1 MCNAMR
7 VGIITIGN
15 ELLSGFTIDRN
26 AAWIGQQ
33 LLSSGIKVNVHHTIP
48 DDLGV
53 IYDTLEY
60 QFREWRCDQIIV
72 TGGLGPTV
80 DDITVSSFL
89 EYFDDSHE
97 FDKEYWEILS
107 ERFKRLNFK
116 MPNLNKNQAY
126 KSKRGIM
133 IPNLVG
139 TARGLHYTKKHDSVL
154 KSVKGLI
161 AGDKNRVNFFALPGV
176 PKEMKSMF
184 TNYVLPE
191 IEKSL
196 KNKVVCKSIRTT
208 GVPESILQEKITDII
223 DANKEKCDIAFL
235 PHRMLGVDIRLTSSD
250 NQLVV
255 DLINSIVPRIKKY
268 VYGYDNDKLE
278 QVIADLLIQNNLTV
292 STAESCTSGLLASRL
307 TDVPGSS
314 QYFKGGSVC
323 YSNELKINDIGVDRD
338 LIEKYGAVSEEV
350 AESLAKNIAQ
360 KNNTDIGIGITGI
373 AGPDGGTEKKPVGLV
388 FVGIFYKNNLYI
400 KRYNLTPDR
409 ITNRELT
416 VTLCLNEIRKILRN
430 S

>member
-1 MCNAMR
+1 MR

-15 ELLSGFTIDRN
+15 ELLSGFTVDRN

-48 DDLGV
+48 DDFGV

-97 FDKEYWEILS
+97 FDKDYWEILS

-161 AGDKNRVNFFALPGV
+161 TGDKNRVNFFALPGV

-250 NQLVV
+250 NQLVE
-255 DLINSIVPRIKKY
+255 DLINSIVLRIKKY

-323 YSNELKINDIGVDRD
+323 YSNELKINDIGVDKD
-338 LIEKYGAVSEEV
+338 LIERYGAVSEEV
-350 AESLAKNIAQ
+350 AESLAKNIAK

-373 AGPDGGTEKKPVGLV
+373 AGPGGGTEKKPVGLV

>member
-60 QFREWRCDQIIV
+60 QFSEWRCDQIIV

-161 AGDKNRVNFFALPGV
+161 KGNKNRVNFFALPGV

-268 VYGYDNDKLE
+268 VYGYDKDKLE

-323 YSNELKINDIGVDRD
+323 YSNDLKINDIGVDRD

-350 AESLAKNIAQ
+350 AESLAKNIAK